1 MTVIAI
7 LLLPLAAAIL
17 CWIPPIGKR
26 AAGPITLASSFVL
39 LLLGIRVTAQVIA
52 LERVV
57 AVPGWLE
64 VDSFGALILLLVVG
78 VAFLACIYSLGYMPR
93 TTRDPSILHHYYGNF
108 NLFVFSMVMVPVVV
122 SPSVEWL
129 AVEFTTL
136 LSVLLV
142 GFESDSHA
150 LEAAWKYAILTL
162 TGAAIALF
170 GFLLFFWA
178 MHEGGGST
186 YTWAGLAAVASKM
199 PPSISK
205 TAFLMVLVG
214 FGAKVGLVPLH
225 TWLPDAHSQA
235 PTPICALLSGVETTA
250 VLYVI
255 LRLMPIVHPSLGIAA
270 ERWALVFGLL
280 SVGVAAFLL
289 IQVHDYKRLFAYST
303 VEHMGIILTAAGLG
317 GAAAHYGA
325 MYQILAHAVT
335 KSFCFFAAG
344 AVLLIAGKR
353 DIGSIKGLM
362 ARSPL
367 AGSALLIGG
376 LAIAGAPPF
385 VVFLGEFS
393 ILKAGIGEGHYV
405 VIGLLALFLV
415 IAFFGILL
423 HINNMVFGRPLKD
436 APTLLAA
443 ALPEENANLMS
454 DEVLEK
460 APAFPAAIPGIC
472 KLTLFLAA
480 IPVVVL
486 GVYVPHPLYELLSRA
501 AALMG
506 AG

>member
-1 MTVIAI
+1 MTVIAV
-7 LLLPLAAAIL
+7 LLLPLVAAVL
-17 CWIPPIGKR
+17 CWIPPVGKR
-26 AAGPITLASSFVL
+26 AAGSITLVASLALFVVGL
-39 LLLGIRVTAQVIA
+39 RVAAQVLVLNKVVTA
-52 LERVV
+52 
-57 AVPGWLE
+57 PGWLE
-64 VDSFGALILLLVVG
+64 VDAFGALILVLVVG
-78 VAFLACIYSLGYMPR
+78 VGLLACLYSLGYMPR
-93 TTRDPSILHHYYGNF
+93 TTHDPSILHHYYGNF
-108 NLFVFSMVMVPVVV
+108 NLFIFSMVMVPVVV

-142 GFESDSHA
+142 GFESNREA

-170 GFLLFFWA
+170 GFLLLFWA
-178 MHEGGGST
+178 MHKGGGSI
-186 YTWAGLAAVASKM
+186 YTWAGLAAVAARM
-199 PPSISK
+199 PPAITK

-255 LRLMPIVHPSLGIAA
+255 LRLMPIVHPSLGGAT

-325 MYQILAHAVT
+325 MYQIIAHTAT

-344 AVLLIAGKR
+344 AVLLVTGKR
-353 DIGSIKGLM
+353 DIASVEGLM
-362 ARSPL
+362 RRSPL
-367 AGSALLIGG
+367 AGSALLLGA

-393 ILKAGIGEGHYV
+393 ILKAGIGERHYV
-405 VIGLLALFLV
+405 AVGLLAFFLV
-415 IAFFGILL
+415 VAFFGILL
-423 HINNMVFGRPLKD
+423 HVNRMVFGHPSQK
-436 APTLLAA
+436 AHPFPVAEGEGFA
-443 ALPEENANLMS
+443 IGASA
-454 DEVLEK
+454 EK
-460 APAFPAAIPGIC
+460 ALFLPAAIPGIC
-472 KLTLFLAA
+472 RLTLLLAA

-486 GVYVPHPLYELLSRA
+486 GVYVPHPVYELLSRA
-501 AALMG
+501 AAVMG
-506 AG
+506 GG